1 MTKGAVCN
9 FFSLPSLEKQPYRS
23 TVKAAYKVVC
33 VGTVL
38 IYSPIVLTVGL

>member
-23 TVKAAYKVVC
+23 TVKAAFEVC
-33 VGTVL
+33 CVSTVL
-38 IYSPIVLTVGL
+38 IYRPIVLTVGL